1 MNSPFKVFITYAH
14 KDREAKDKL
23 IECLDVMA
31 QEELIEI
38 WHDNEI
44 LPGDRWRDAISN
56 NLQSSD
62 ILLYLVSAASLASK
76 NCNKELTDALEKTG
90 LRIVPL
96 ILEACDWLGHQ
107 ISNFQALPDFGKPI
121 TAWKPESDGWQNVVQ
136 GIRKMIEDMLAP
148 AQSSSGTKPD
158 KPDGED
164 TAEQFQLA
172 NVLFMLDQ
180 LDRAVDIY
188 SNIIQLD
195 LQNASA
201 YTNRGIVKIH
211 LRRYEAAIADLDQAL
226 TLNPQ
231 DTRAYTNR
239 GVAKGCLRQDEA
251 AIVDFDQVL
260 TLDPQYAH
268 AYTDRGKVKNHLR
281 RYEAAIVD
289 FDQALTLNPQDAHAY
304 TDRGVANGYLLRP
317 EAAIADYNMA
327 LNLDPQ
333 NATAYYNRGF
343 TKDRLLGQHEEAR
356 ADFQSA
362 LALATGQGNEE
373 LVQLAQEDLNKLP
386 PGNSHEDQK

>member
-1 MNSPFKVFITYAH
+1 MPFKVFITYAH
-14 KDREAKDKL
+14 RDREAKDEL
-23 IECLDVMA
+23 ITRLSVMVDNR
-31 QEELIEI
+31 LIEI

-44 LPGDRWRDAISN
+44 LPGDRWRETISN
-56 NLQSSD
+56 NLQTSD
-62 ILLYLVSAASLASK
+62 ILLYLVSATSLASK
-76 NCNKELTDALEKTG
+76 NCNKELTEALEKTG
-90 LRIVPL
+90 LRIVPI

-107 ISNFQALPDFGKPI
+107 ISNFQALPDFGKPV
-121 TAWKPESDGWQNVVQ
+121 TTWEPESDGWQNVVQ
-136 GIRKMIEDMLAP
+136 GIRKVVTDMTTVTQPSLGA
-148 AQSSSGTKPD
+148 KPD
-158 KPDGED
+158 KPDGEN

-172 NVLFMLDQ
+172 NVLFMLGQ
-180 LDRAVDIY
+180 LDKAVDVY

-195 LQNASA
+195 PQNASA
-201 YTNRGIVKIH
+201 YTNRGIVKSH

-226 TLNPQ
+226 TLDPQ

-251 AIVDFDQVL
+251 ALADLDQAL

-268 AYTDRGKVKNHLR
+268 AYTSRGKVKNHLR
-281 RYEAAIVD
+281 RYEAAIAD

-304 TDRGVANGYLLRP
+304 TDRGIANGYLLRP

-343 TKDRLLGQHEEAR
+343 IKDRLLGQHEEAR

-386 PGNSHEDQK
+386 ADNSHENKK